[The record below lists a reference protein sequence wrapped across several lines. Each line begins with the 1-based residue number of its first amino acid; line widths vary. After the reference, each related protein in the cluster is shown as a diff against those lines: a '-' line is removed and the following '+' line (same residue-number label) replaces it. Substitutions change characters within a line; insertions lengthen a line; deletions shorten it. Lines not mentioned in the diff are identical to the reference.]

1 MAILLNTTSLAM
13 KFYNQPAAY
22 TDFLDGVN
30 QVFTYFFLVECILKL
45 GAFRFKVSEDSAQSW
60 QITHTFVPELFQRSL
75 ERIWLFHRRRIF
87 CGPGHGKY
95 KCKIFKLPYCWSYLF
110 FAAWPNS
117 LHWILEVV
125 PCCKT
130 GQTAQ
135 QRRGDQDP
143 VVDISQVI
151 PGLTMGR
158 PPHCTHLLH
167 LWSGG
172 DADLWPDYKGR
183 WHQHSSEQQLP
194 VFHLVPPGAFP
205 LGHGWGLARN
215 HAVLPQLA
223 WHSLWS
229 WGDQISNYYF
239 GSYFLTFKFFSLT
252 TPAKRKV
259 VGATLP
265 MFISSPSSSSVPS

>member
-1 MAILLNTTSLAM
+1 MLILSFLCSLT
-13 KFYNQPAAY
+13 KQPP
-22 TDFLDGVN
+22 LDSWGCSVLQDWSN
-30 QVFTYFFLVECILKL
+30 CSTKTRGSGPCCGHFSSHSRPYH
-45 GAFRFKVSEDSAQSW
+45 GSAS
-60 QITHTFVPELFQRSL
+60 
-75 ERIWLFHRRRIF
+75 
-87 CGPGHGKY
+87 
-95 KCKIFKLPYCWSYLF
+95 
-110 FAAWPNS
+110 S
-117 LHWILEVV
+117 LH
-125 PCCKT
+125 
-130 GQTAQ
+130 
-135 QRRGDQDP
+135 
-143 VVDISQVI
+143 S
-151 PGLTMGR
+151 GR
-158 PPHCTHLLH
+158 PPH
-167 LWSGG
+167 LWSGR